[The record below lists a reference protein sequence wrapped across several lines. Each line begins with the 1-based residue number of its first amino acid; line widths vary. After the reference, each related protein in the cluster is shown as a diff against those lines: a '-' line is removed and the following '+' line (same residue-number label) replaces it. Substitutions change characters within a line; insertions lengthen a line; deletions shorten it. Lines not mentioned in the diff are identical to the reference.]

1 MSNPK
6 LLFDVMKVVPS
17 SDTATNGTVTFNY
30 PGNRTAASYVSGA
43 GARLWAEGL
52 ETLFTQGANNFSLSY
67 GGSSVTLTYL
77 GATTIPANTRMMLQ
91 APRADIVDL
100 ATSVGT
106 ASNTV
111 ADVGGSFN
119 QTTLN
124 SNFRS
129 LAEKVNEV
137 IARLRETG
145 LNA

>member
-1 MSNPK
+1 MSNTK
-6 LLFDVMKVVPS
+6 LLFDVMTVVPS
-17 SDTATNGTVTFNY
+17 SDLALNGTIVFTY
-30 PGNRTAASYVSGA
+30 PAGRAAASYVAGS

-77 GATTIPANTRMMLQ
+77 GATTIPVGTVLRLQ
-91 APRADIVDL
+91 APRVDIADL

-106 ASNTV
+106 AGNTI

-119 QTTLN
+119 QGTLN
-124 SNFRS
+124 NNFRS
-129 LAEKVNEV
+129 VAAKVNE
-137 IARLRETG
+137 ILARLRENG